1 MVAILCPI
9 SRVHYQPWK
18 SAMII
23 GIMHRWLCLPRR
35 RICQGRFFLC
45 CGNQIVQG
53 FVFNEFAPSQVR
65 YPNSFPSCILF
76 FFFFFFSFVY
86 SVYHRL
92 TIHTQQSSSRGN
104 QPTQLQY
111 YNHDNNYKN
120 TKVIEQTLSQ
130 HSLHAV
136 HSVCR
141 SWCM

>member
-9 SRVHYQPWK
+9 SRVHYRPWK

-76 FFFFFFSFVY
+76 FFFFFFSLVY

-111 YNHDNNYKN
+111 YYHDNNYKN